1 MIEELKVIVVQADII
16 WEDID
21 ANLKMYDAMLSE
33 IAISPDLILFPEM
46 FQTGLSTQPSK
57 VAEPMDGKT
66 IRWMKRKAEELNCS
80 LAGSMVVSEK
90 RKFYN
95 RLIYIDQ
102 YENLTWYDKRHL
114 FTIDGEEEKYTR
126 GLHRIVVPLKG
137 WNLSFIICYDLRF
150 PVWIKNRNDYDV
162 LINVA
167 NWPSRRNQLWST
179 LLTARAIENMC
190 YVIGV
195 NRVGHDNNDIHYT
208 GNSMVIDPKGIITAQ
223 LKESQKGLLP
233 VTLSWEQLD
242 TYRAE
247 FPVWKD
253 WDDFKINI

>member
-1 MIEELKVIVVQADII
+1 MIEELKVIAVQPDII

-33 IAISPDLILFPEM
+33 PAISPDLILFPEM
-46 FQTGLSTQPSK
+46 FQTGLCTQPSK

-66 IRWMKRKAEELNCS
+66 IRWMKRKAEALNCS
-80 LAGSMVVSEK
+80 LAGSMVVSEGK
-90 RKFYN
+90 KFYN

-167 NWPSRRNQLWST
+167 NWPSHRNQLWST
-179 LLTARAIENMC
+179 LLTTRAIENMC

-195 NRVGHDNNDIHYT
+195 NRVGHDNNDIHYS
-208 GNSMVIDPKGIITAQ
+208 GNSMVIDPKGVTTAH

-233 VTLSWEQLD
+233 VTLSWEQLE

-253 WDDFKINI
+253 WDDFTINI